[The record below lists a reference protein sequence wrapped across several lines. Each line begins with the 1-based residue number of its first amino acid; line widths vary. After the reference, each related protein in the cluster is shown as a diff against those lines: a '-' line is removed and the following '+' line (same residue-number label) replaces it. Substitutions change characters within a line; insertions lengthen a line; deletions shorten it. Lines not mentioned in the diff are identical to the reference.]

1 MASQR
6 NVNLDNITNDMIETL
21 INSYIHSELHRNVL
35 KRRLIDNVTYDKLA
49 EEFNYS
55 TRQIKRIVYKAQDK
69 LFKHIEP

>member
-35 KRRLIDNVTYDKLA
+35 KRRLIDNITYDKLA